1 MMSAVKGIG
10 VDIIEID
17 RMRAALERQPRMK
30 DRLFTDGEKA
40 YCESKTRPEVHY
52 ALRFA
57 AKEAGA
63 KALGTGIRGIR
74 WTEIEVCR
82 DGKGKPSLEFS
93 GSAAKASSEIG
104 ISAVYL
110 SLSFTRKNAVASVI
124 AIGTE

>member
-1 MMSAVKGIG
+1 MIKGIG

-17 RMRAALERQPRMK
+17 RMHAALERTPRMK
-30 DRLFTDGEKA
+30 ERLFTNEERS
-40 YCESKTRPEVHY
+40 YCESRTRPAVHY

-57 AKEAGA
+57 AKEAAA
-63 KALGTGIRGIR
+63 KALGTGFRGMR

-82 DGKGKPSLEFS
+82 DGKGKPSLELS
-93 GSAAKASSEIG
+93 GSAARLSTELG
-104 ISAVYL
+104 IAAVYL